1 MRMDSSI
8 TVGELL
14 ANPVTAPVIRG
25 MMGQMAGAGPVDFS
39 EPDPMM
45 EAMMRFMPLK
55 SLISFGMLDH
65 EKMENLLSVL
75 KAAVEKA

>member
-1 MRMDSSI
+1 
-8 TVGELL
+8 
-14 ANPVTAPVIRG
+14 
-25 MMGQMAGAGPVDFS
+25 MMNEMAGAGPVDFS

-65 EKMENLLSVL
+65 GKMEALLAVL
-75 KAAVEKA
+75 KAEYEKA